1 MDTIGSRILRARKAK
16 GWSQPELAAQLGV
29 NLKNISRWEL
39 NQAKPNIE
47 AAAELAKVLEV
58 SLDYLGGLDG
68 EQSDPELQSLF
79 KRASELPEKDVAV
92 VKRVLQ
98 GLVELNR

>member
-1 MDTIGSRILRARKAK
+1 MDSIGSRILRARKAK
-16 GWSQPELAAQLGV
+16 VWSQPELATRLGV

-58 SLDYLGGLDG
+58 SLDYLGGLDSPD
-68 EQSDPELQSLF
+68 SDPELLSLF
-79 KRASELPEKDVAV
+79 KRVSELPENDVSV
-92 VKRVLQ
+92 VKRVLE
-98 GLVELNR
+98 GLVGLNK